1 MPMSMDLGQ
10 VQNVVV
16 SETLLILC
24 LPLVGRWVT
33 SNQPQIFVSV
43 LALFSE
49 PILRLEWEFL
59 EMIFVISDLSVQL
72 LMVVC
77 LSAFKRMELGL
88 VCVDIGR
95 LGVALFALV
104 VTRIDVLRYRY
115 MVVDS
120 DSSLVLL

>member
-33 SNQPQIFVSV
+33 GNQPQIFVSV

-95 LGVALFALV
+95 LGVGLIWL
-104 VTRIDVLRYRY
+104 
-115 MVVDS
+115 
-120 DSSLVLL
+120 